1 MRGKVQIAIFV
12 FMKRLF
18 LYISFVATLALVGC
32 MGRTPR
38 SVVKHFYGSIA
49 EGEYDKALAVT
60 TLADDADPE
69 IYYAIMDKVSRSIE
83 ERGGVERIEVTD
95 ERVAED
101 EESAVVTTLIT
112 YANGDEQEEMCDV
125 VKMDEKWRIDVNLDS
140 K

>member
-18 LYISFVATLALVGC
+18 LYISFVATLALGGC

-69 IYYAIMDKVSRSIE
+69 IYYAIMDKVGRSIE
-83 ERGGVERIEVTD
+83 ERGGIERIEVTA

-112 YANGDEQEEMCDV
+112 YANGDEQEEICDV
-125 VKMDEKWRIDVNLDS
+125 VKVDEKWRVDVNLDS

>member
-1 MRGKVQIAIFV
+1 
-12 FMKRLF
+12 
-18 LYISFVATLALVGC
+18 

-38 SVVKHFYGSIA
+38 SVAKHFYGSIA

-83 ERGGVERIEVTD
+83 ERGGIERIEVTA

-101 EESAVVTTLIT
+101 EAVVGLTLRELAPIAGGLT
-112 YANGDEQEEMCDV
+112 HAGDVALSMGLRVELFRV
-125 VKMDEKWRIDVNLDS
+125 AR
-140 K
+140 